1 MRMFFSYEGSAR
13 KKQKKKQHEITF
25 SSFPLLI
32 LGLDS
37 SERLDVFK

>member
-1 MRMFFSYEGSAR
+1 MRMFFMNEVR

-25 SSFPLLI
+25 FSSLLI

-37 SERLDVFK
+37 SERLHVFK